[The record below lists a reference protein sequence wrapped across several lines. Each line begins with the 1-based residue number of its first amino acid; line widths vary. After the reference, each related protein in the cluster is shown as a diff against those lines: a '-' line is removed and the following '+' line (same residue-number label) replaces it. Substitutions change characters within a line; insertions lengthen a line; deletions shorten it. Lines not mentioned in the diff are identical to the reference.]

1 METLP
6 QDRESDAAQLGLLQ
20 LYETYKMD
28 LVPFSQSGTF
38 KAEGFSNEVQTD
50 LRLKPETLLILSR
63 VLTKDILSK
72 NPLMDRRNCRLAKAF
87 DDFFETKI

>member
-28 LVPFSQSGTF
+28 LVPFSESGTF

-63 VLTKDILSK
+63 VLTKDIFLK
-72 NPLMDRRNCRLAKAF
+72 NRLWIEEIAVWQKPLTV
-87 DDFFETKI
+87 FFETKI